1 MNDESLAGMNVDF
14 LVDAPLQCGHHA
26 AHSYQGFYSAPPPL
40 QLINV
45 RSRELD
51 YYITSHKF
59 ARFKMSV
66 ELINCKST
74 QAKLD
79 KFQAVPIK

>member
-1 MNDESLAGMNVDF
+1 MPLCSVGTMLHTAIKGF
-14 LVDAPLQCGHHA
+14 L
-26 AHSYQGFYSAPPPL
+26 SPPTP
-40 QLINV
+40 QLINI
-45 RSRELD
+45 RSQELD